1 LRAKVETLT
10 GFSGHADR
18 NELLAWAGAM
28 QKKPARTFVVHGE
41 EDAATAMAGSLRQEL
56 GFAQVEIP
64 EPHQAFEV

>member
-1 LRAKVETLT
+1 VEVLT

-18 NELLAWAGAM
+18 DGLLAWAGAM

-41 EDAATAMAGSLRQEL
+41 EEVATVFAESLRQEL
-56 GFAQVEIP
+56 GFPMVEIP